1 MNPLGISYGTMNGSN
16 DTMAKEALMGAQ
28 EAGAEI
34 ELIDAVILNIRHCTG
49 CKTCVRRTSSAGKAA
64 SAY

>member
-1 MNPLGISYGTMNGSN
+1 MNPLGIPYGTMNGSN